1 MFGLSVS
8 KILLILAAFAVLV
21 LAPKIV
27 RQIGSGIGKPSPDAD
42 RPSGP
47 DRSSAS
53 GDAADL
59 IQCQA
64 CGAFAARNCGKPGCP
79 LA

>member
-21 LAPKIV
+21 LAPKII
-27 RQIGSGIGKPSPDAD
+27 RQIGSGGAKPPPDPD
-42 RPSGP
+42 RPSSPGP
-47 DRSSAS
+47 SSAQ
-53 GDAADL
+53 GNTADL